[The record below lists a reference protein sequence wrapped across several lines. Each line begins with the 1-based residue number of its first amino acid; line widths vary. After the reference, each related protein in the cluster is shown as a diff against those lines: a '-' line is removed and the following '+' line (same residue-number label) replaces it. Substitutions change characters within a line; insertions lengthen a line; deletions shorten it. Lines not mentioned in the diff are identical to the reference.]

1 MRRPDMYRRLS
12 ASQRAGIV
20 AASASVPT
28 SLVPSLRP
36 RSAVDQGVITGLS
49 SAMNYALTALA
60 HDMVLGGS
68 HAVLRLARAPVDTR
82 NTARTTLAVDVVAFA
97 VASAVH
103 AALPQREDESIARAL
118 VRTGAHR
125 IRAASL
131 ASALPGALD
140 ALPGRDTRLGVAV
153 RSVPGMVGIGTGVSA
168 AMQHLRVRRL
178 RAAGI
183 DPAPDH
189 RAPMLKSFCVGAAT
203 AAGAV
208 AFASVERRI
217 AGVAD
222 RAIQRVSGATG
233 HGAVVS
239 HLTSVAAI
247 TAGLVGAVA
256 WLTHRVEAQISVPD
270 GVLGEP
276 PASPFVS
283 GCHGSAVSWAPLT
296 RDARRHLASATPAQR
311 IASVMDEPA
320 IEPIRLYVGLTSAG
334 TAAERASLALA
345 ELERT
350 GALDRG
356 LLVLCSPT
364 GSGFVNYVAA
374 SAWEYLTRGDCASLT
389 LQYSLRPSVLSL
401 DRVDEGREQ
410 NQALMAALAP
420 VLAARARE
428 RRPRVVLFGESLG
441 AFTSQDTFL
450 HTGTRGL
457 RVHFVDRAL
466 WLGTPYASGWAREV
480 RDLDRPDVEPGE
492 VLRSAGADDLD
503 QLEPEVAEAARY
515 VLLSHQDD
523 GVTLFSL
530 ELLVRCPPWL
540 GDQRTPAVPPQAG
553 WSTPITFLQTLID
566 AKNSADTTPGRF
578 TGSGHD
584 HRGDLAR
591 AVRFAFDLKC
601 TDDQLA
607 AVEAALRQEDLDR
620 ATAWP
625 SAQATAV
632 VGRPEAASPL

>member
-1 MRRPDMYRRLS
+1 MCIRDRVEAFPPPLTLRTPRPRPGVGHDGPMRRPDMYRRPS

-60 HDMVLGGS
+60 HDVVLGAS
-68 HAVLRLARAPVDTR
+68 HAALRLARARVDTR
-82 NTARTTLAVDVVAFA
+82 NTARTTLVVDVVAFA

-103 AALPQREDESIARAL
+103 AALPQCEDESITRAL

-189 RAPMLKSFCVGAAT
+189 RAPTLKSLGVGAAT

-217 AGVAD
+217 AQVAD
-222 RAIQRVSGATG
+222 RAIQRVSGAAG
-233 HGAVVS
+233 HGAMV
-239 HLTSVAAI
+239 
-247 TAGLVGAVA
+247 
-256 WLTHRVEAQISVPD
+256 
-270 GVLGEP
+270 
-276 PASPFVS
+276 
-283 GCHGSAVSWAPLT
+283 
-296 RDARRHLASATPAQR
+296 
-311 IASVMDEPA
+311 
-320 IEPIRLYVGLTSAG
+320 
-334 TAAERASLALA
+334 SLALT

-364 GSGFVNYVAA
+364 GSGLVNYVAV

-410 NQALMAALAP
+410 NQVLMAALAP
-420 VLAARARE
+420 ALAARAPE

-503 QLEPEVAEAARY
+503 QLEPGVAEAARY

-523 GVTLFSL
+523 GVTLFSP

-553 WSTPITFLQTLID
+553 WSTPVTFLQTLID

-578 TGSGHD
+578 TGNGHD

-607 AVEAALRQEDLDR
+607 AVEAVLRQEDLDR

-625 SAQATAV
+625 SAQAVAV
-632 VGRPEAASPL
+632 VGGPEAVSYTHLTLPTNREV